1 MKVPIVEQASPFVW
15 IIFILAILAFAVF
28 LQKIYQIYIK
38 KDHRLTSLKKGLPF
52 LLFISGLSL
61 LSCMWGY
68 YWQLYQFKEYGH
80 ILETKMIYLL
90 VVTDSTFPMIFRELI
105 DWMLKSSAF
114 VMIGMLAAIL
124 FALMWYILMTKIS
137 KIEEAEAAI
146 LLGD

>member
-1 MKVPIVEQASPFVW
+1 
-15 IIFILAILAFAVF
+15 
-28 LQKIYQIYIK
+28 
-38 KDHRLTSLKKGLPF
+38 
-52 LLFISGLSL
+52 
-61 LSCMWGY
+61 
-68 YWQLYQFKEYGH
+68 
-80 ILETKMIYLL
+80 MIYLL